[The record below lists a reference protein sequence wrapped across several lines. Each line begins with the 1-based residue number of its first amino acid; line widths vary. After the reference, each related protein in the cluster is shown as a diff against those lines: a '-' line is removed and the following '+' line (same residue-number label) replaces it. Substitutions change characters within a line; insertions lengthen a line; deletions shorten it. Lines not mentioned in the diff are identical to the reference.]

1 MRIQTVL
8 LAVVP
13 LLGLPVQDARAQ
25 AAVQVSPRGLS
36 EILAPPLPPAP
47 EARDQVADVTIVV
60 YFDYN
65 CAACRHLDLD
75 LFELR
80 DGDQQV
86 RVVHKNWPIFGGGSA
101 YAAYSAFAAANL
113 GHYELAHRALMSA
126 GGPLDS
132 RQAVDEV
139 MQKTGLDP
147 RAITAEIDAHRS
159 RFSATLTRNQNEA
172 EALGLPGT
180 PGIIVGDQVF
190 AGSLTLDQLRT
201 AVARTRASQQT
212 SSRLGPSAGRAAT
225 AHRNARLAAHSARTS
240 PVSTTAAFP
249 SSMRPW
255 TRSPASR

>member
-1 MRIQTVL
+1 MMRIQML
-8 LAVVP
+8 RLAVVVF

-25 AAVQVSPRGLS
+25 AAVQVSPLGLS

-47 EARDQVADVTIVV
+47 EIRDQAADVTIVV

-65 CAACRHLDLD
+65 CAVCRHLDRD
-75 LFELR
+75 LFRLR
-80 DGDQQV
+80 DSDPHV

-126 GGPLDS
+126 AGPLDS

-139 MQKTGLDP
+139 MRKAGLDP
-147 RAITAEIDAHRS
+147 QAITAEIDAHRS

-172 EALGLPGT
+172 EALSLPGT

-201 AVARTRASQQT
+201 LVARTRASQ
-212 SSRLGPSAGRAAT
+212 
-225 AHRNARLAAHSARTS
+225 S
-240 PVSTTAAFP
+240 PVSTTAVFP
-249 SSMRPW
+249 SSMGPW
-255 TRSPASR
+255 MKSPGLR